1 VVLLRPLYA
10 RPVFQIVLTFGLSM
24 AVQEVVRTLYGPAG
38 LVPVQKPAARHALP
52 LRHRRELRARWLAW
66 RAAHPAQTTPP
77 ADPPPATIS
86 LAPAAG
92 DKR

>member
-1 VVLLRPLYA
+1 MLFPYG
-10 RPVFQIVLTFGLSM
+10 IVGT
-24 AVQEVVRTLYGPAG
+24 
-38 LVPVQKPAARHALP
+38 
-52 LRHRRELRARWLAW
+52 LRARWFAW

-86 LAPAAG
+86 PAPAAG